1 MAVVLSVSHRSFC
14 VKLIKG
20 QSRSRNDKGG
30 IYMDNQSVARAR
42 WNCACHLVM
51 IRKYRCKVMYGRVR
65 KGVGEI
71 SRKLSEMSKS
81 ELIGEKIRSD
91 YVHMYVSVPP
101 RIMSC
106 FKRKSVLM
114 LFTRHLEFKRKYGRR
129 NFRARVY
136 YAITVG
142 NVNEGMR

>member
-1 MAVVLSVSHRSFC
+1 
-14 VKLIKG
+14 
-20 QSRSRNDKGG
+20 
-30 IYMDNQSVARAR
+30 
-42 WNCACHLVM
+42 M

-91 YVHMYVSVPP
+91 YVHT
-101 RIMSC
+101 RIMFC
-106 FKRKSVLM
+106 LKRKSALM
-114 LFTRHLEFKRKYGRR
+114 RFNRNLEFKRKYGGR
-129 NFRARVY
+129 NFRTRVY

-142 NVNEGMR
+142 NVNEGTR